1 MLLWFTYEWSAGA
14 SIRQEQLIS
23 EDTIKEIDEV
33 SHSFK
38 DEDVNLSIIRHHFT
52 QSGWKA
58 IKKLVATLQK
68 VEWLCDACRQDLSG
82 KQVQCDS
89 CLARMHLHCSALKQL
104 PKTNTWFCRNCCK

>member
-38 DEDVNLSIIRHHFT
+38 DENVNLSIIRHHFT
-52 QSGWKA
+52 
-58 IKKLVATLQK
+58 
-68 VEWLCDACRQDLSG
+68 
-82 KQVQCDS
+82 
-89 CLARMHLHCSALKQL
+89 
-104 PKTNTWFCRNCCK
+104 

>member
-38 DEDVNLSIIRHHFT
+38 DENLNLSIIRHHFT
-52 QSGWKA
+52 
-58 IKKLVATLQK
+58 
-68 VEWLCDACRQDLSG
+68 
-82 KQVQCDS
+82 
-89 CLARMHLHCSALKQL
+89 
-104 PKTNTWFCRNCCK
+104 